1 MAAVWTRAVF
11 APSKWT
17 KQALRPLSV
26 GVALSAKVSTKSA
39 SSLDPVQQLFLD
51 KLKEYKTKSSGGH

>member
-1 MAAVWTRAVF
+1 MF

>member
-26 GVALSAKVSTKSA
+26 GAALSAKTSSKSGST
-39 SSLDPVQQLFLD
+39 LDPVQQLFVD